1 MFISDFAIKRPLITI
16 VSMVALAVFGLIA
29 LMRLQTDEF
38 PDVAEPVVF
47 TAVIY
52 PGASPDQVERELL
65 DPIEEAIQGISG
77 VDKVF
82 GEARDGYAQI
92 VTIFL
97 YEKDLKEAT
106 QDIRDGI
113 SAIRNDLPPEME
125 EPIIKR
131 FSPNDFPIVQIA
143 VNSSTMS
150 PAELTRVVDPMI
162 TREMRGIP
170 GVSQVDIV
178 GKVERE
184 LTVQLKPEALQAAN
198 VSIGEVVQALQAQ
211 NLAVPVGRLNGEMDE
226 KTIRLKGRLEG
237 PADFAQMIVAERNG
251 SIVRLGQVANI
262 VDGTEEQRS
271 LALFNGKEAVGIQ
284 ITKAKGYSTTDVSDK
299 IRAKVAELQKKV
311 PRGVQIEI
319 VRDAGAR
326 VATAVGNVQEA
337 LIEGALL
344 TVLVVFLFL
353 NSWRSTVI
361 TGVALPISVLASF
374 IAVWALG
381 FKLETMSLLG
391 LSLAIGILID
401 DAIVVRENIVRH
413 VEMGKDHYT
422 AAREGTDEIGLAVA
436 ATTFSIVAVFVP
448 VGFMYGVA
456 GQWFKPFALTIA
468 CSVLVSLFVSFS
480 LDPMLSAYWPDPHTP
495 MEKRWLLSRILG
507 RFNHWFNRQA
517 TNYRK
522 VIAWALDHRW
532 TMVAIAA
539 GTFFAALAMP
549 ALGLVGGG
557 FFPVSDNSEINV
569 VVETPPGSN
578 LGYLRL
584 KTEEVLRATTKHPE
598 VKYTYA
604 TLGGGTSGTVDVGNI
619 YVKLSDRAERDVSA
633 EELATAIRGEVGR
646 VAGVA
651 VAVVTNATFG

>member
-16 VSMVALAVFGLIA
+16 VSMLALAVFGFIA

-47 TAVIY
+47 TAIVY

-106 QDIRDGI
+106 QDIRDAI
-113 SAIRNDLPPEME
+113 SAVRNDLPPEME
-125 EPIIKR
+125 EPIIRR

-143 VNSSTMS
+143 VSSSTLS
-150 PAELTRVVDPMI
+150 PAELTRVADPLI
-162 TREMRGIP
+162 TREMRSVA
-170 GVSQVDIV
+170 GVAQVDVV

-184 LTVQLKPEALQAAN
+184 LTVQLKPEALQASN

-211 NLAVPVGRLNGEMDE
+211 NLAVPVGRLNGELDE

-237 PADFAQMIVAERNG
+237 PRDFAQMIVAERGG
-251 SIVRLGQVANI
+251 SVVRLGQIADV

-271 LALFNGKEAVGIQ
+271 LALFNGKESVGLQ

-299 IRAKVAELQKKV
+299 IRAKIEELKKKV
-311 PRGVQIEI
+311 PPGVQIEI
-319 VRDAGAR
+319 VRDAGVR
-326 VATAVGNVQEA
+326 VATAVRNVQEA
-337 LIEGALL
+337 LLEGAVL

-361 TGVALPISVLASF
+361 TGLALPVSVLASF
-374 IAVWALG
+374 IAVWAFG
-381 FKLETMSLLG
+381 FTLNTMSLMG

-413 VEMGKDHYT
+413 VEMGKDHYR

-436 ATTFSIVAVFVP
+436 ATTFSIIAVFVP
-448 VGFMYGVA
+448 IGFMYGVS

-468 CSVLVSLFVSFS
+468 CAVLVSLFVSFS
-480 LDPMLSAYWPDPHTP
+480 LDPMLSAYWKDPHREEH
-495 MEKRWLLSRILG
+495 EKSWVTKQLD

-517 TNYRK
+517 NNYRK

-532 TMVAIAA
+532 TMIALAA
-539 GTFFAALAMP
+539 GAVFPALAMP
-549 ALGLVGGG
+549 MLGLVGGG
-557 FFPVSDNSEINV
+557 FFPVSDNSEINIA
-569 VVETPPGSN
+569 VETPPGSN

-584 KTEEVLRATTKHPE
+584 KTEEVLRATTQHPE
-598 VKYTYA
+598 VRYTYA
-604 TLGGGTSGTVDVGNI
+604 TLGGGQSGTVDVGNI
-619 YVKLSDRAERDVSA
+619 YVKL
-633 EELATAIRGEVGR
+633 
-646 VAGVA
+646 
-651 VAVVTNATFG
+651 TNH

>member
-1 MFISDFAIKRPLITI
+1 MFISDFAIKRPLITV

-29 LMRLQTDEF
+29 LLRLQTDEF

-47 TAVIY
+47 TAIIY

-92 VTIFL
+92 VTVFL

-106 QDIRDGI
+106 QDIRDAI

-125 EPIIKR
+125 EPILKR

-143 VNSSTMS
+143 VNSSALS
-150 PAELTRVVDPMI
+150 PAELTRIVDPLI

-170 GVSQVDIV
+170 GVSQVDVV

-184 LTVQLKPEALQAAN
+184 LTVQLKPEALQASN
-198 VSIGEVVQALQAQ
+198 VSIGEVVQALQLQ
-211 NLAVPVGRLNGEMDE
+211 NLAVPVGRLNGELDE
-226 KTIRLKGRLEG
+226 RTIRLKGRLEG
-237 PADFAQMIVAERNG
+237 PRDFAQMVVAERNG
-251 SIVRLGQVANI
+251 SVVRLGQIADV

-271 LALFNGKEAVGIQ
+271 LALFNGREAVGIQ

-299 IRAKVAELQKKV
+299 IRAKIEELQKQV

-337 LIEGALL
+337 LVEGALL

-361 TGVALPISVLASF
+361 TGIALPISVLASF

-413 VEMGKDHYT
+413 VEMGKDHYR

-436 ATTFSIVAVFVP
+436 ATTFSIIAVFV
-448 VGFMYGVA
+448 
-456 GQWFKPFALTIA
+456 
-468 CSVLVSLFVSFS
+468 
-480 LDPMLSAYWPDPHTP
+480 
-495 MEKRWLLSRILG
+495 
-507 RFNHWFNRQA
+507 
-517 TNYRK
+517 
-522 VIAWALDHRW
+522 
-532 TMVAIAA
+532 
-539 GTFFAALAMP
+539 
-549 ALGLVGGG
+549 
-557 FFPVSDNSEINV
+557 
-569 VVETPPGSN
+569 
-578 LGYLRL
+578 
-584 KTEEVLRATTKHPE
+584 
-598 VKYTYA
+598 
-604 TLGGGTSGTVDVGNI
+604 
-619 YVKLSDRAERDVSA
+619 
-633 EELATAIRGEVGR
+633 
-646 VAGVA
+646 
-651 VAVVTNATFG
+651 